1 MPDKYFLRARLWPT
15 VLTSIPVM
23 AIYWYFIKPT
33 LGTQL
38 NEIPYLPLLSNVSF
52 SAAIVFLLIQIN
64 RFLAKEIFQSFY
76 FKDEQEMPTTN
87 YLLWKDN
94 FFTPQAKKL
103 IRDKIKE
110 SFSIELCDEALEKSD
125 ESNARKQI
133 CLAVSQIRELIRGNE
148 MLLRH
153 NIEYGFFRNFL
164 GGCVVAVFS
173 SIVGAYLSY
182 LYGLQT
188 RVFFFFIVMAVAY
201 FIPIVFSSLLVK
213 KYGRYYAKI
222 LYEQFLSHKII
233 NQ

>member
-23 AIYWYFIKPT
+23 AIYWYFIKPS
-33 LGTQL
+33 LGAQL
-38 NEIPYLPLLSNVSF
+38 NEIPYLQLLSNVSF

-64 RFLAKEIFQSFY
+64 RLLAKEIFQRCY

-87 YLLWKDN
+87 YLLWKDK
-94 FFTPQAKKL
+94 FFTIEAKKL
-103 IRDKIKE
+103 IRDKIKI
-110 SFSIELCDEALEKSD
+110 SFEIELYSAEQEKSD
-125 ESNARKQI
+125 ETGARKQI

-173 SIVGAYLSY
+173 SLAGLYLSY
-182 LYGLQT
+182 LNGFQSGIS
-188 RVFFFFIVMAVAY
+188 VFFLVSSVAY
-201 FIPIVFSSLLVK
+201 FIPILFSSLLVK
-213 KYGRYYAKI
+213 RYGGYYAKI
-222 LYEQFLSHKII
+222 LFEQFLSHKT
-233 NQ
+233 QP